1 MLTRSVASDL
11 GSSYPKLLTS
21 SLEAKSI
28 LKVES
33 MLTQGMLTQK
43 VEEGIKRRSEIVQEE
58 KKIKEIRDKNLERQ
72 RNKINGLI
80 QELE

>member
-21 SLEAKSI
+21 SLEAKLI